1 MTLEENV
8 YKLVRM
14 VALLALGLT
23 MAGCGGGSSSANVNG
38 NWSATLMSTSGGQP
52 VYSFTTTLTE
62 TGGSGLN
69 ITNFTFTS
77 TGSCFVSGQTTE
89 TGSFTLSGDFS
100 GNVQGTF
107 GMTVTGAE
115 NVLTLQGGIGANNT
129 LTGNW
134 SVTGSSCSGA
144 GTFTFTRM

>member
-1 MTLEENV
+1 V
-8 YKLVRM
+8 YKSAWM
-14 VALLALGLT
+14 IALLALGLT
-23 MAGCGGGSSSANVNG
+23 MAGCGGGGSSSANVNG
-38 NWSATLMSTSGGQP
+38 NWSATLTSSGGQP

-89 TGSFTLSGDFS
+89 TGSFSLSGDFS
-100 GNVQGTF
+100 GTVQGTF

-144 GTFTFTRM
+144 GTFIFTRM

>member
-1 MTLEENV
+1 
-8 YKLVRM
+8 M

-23 MAGCGGGSSSANVNG
+23 MVGCGGGGSSSANVNG
-38 NWSATLMSTSGGQP
+38 NWSASLMTTPEGP
-52 VYSFTTTLTE
+52 TVYSFTTTLTE

-69 ITNFTFTS
+69 ITNFTFTLP
-77 TGSCFVSGQTTE
+77 GSCFVAGQTTE
-89 TGSFTLSGDFS
+89 TGSFSLSGDFS
-100 GNVQGTF
+100 GNVQGTL
-107 GMTVTGAE
+107 GMTVTGAQ

-144 GTFTFTRM
+144 GTFIFTRM

>member
-1 MTLEENV
+1 M
-8 YKLVRM
+8 YKPVWM
-14 VALLALGLT
+14 IALLALGLT
-23 MAGCGGGSSSANVNG
+23 MIGCGGGGSSSANVNG
-38 NWSATLMSTSGGQP
+38 NWTATLMSSGGQP

-89 TGSFTLSGDFS
+89 TGSFSLSGDFS
-100 GNVQGTF
+100 GSVQGTF
-107 GMTVTGAE
+107 GMTVTGAQ

-144 GTFTFTRM
+144 GTFIFTRM